1 MITVPWIVDTYNN
14 LSVGQRATDAEFIG
28 KFYYTLHKESWV
40 EFLFEHQ
47 TKITVKSYYDP
58 ATMLHNVDFQF
69 YLPPEQETMYRL
81 RFN

>member
-1 MITVPWIVDTYNN
+1 MITVPWVMDNWSTDQPTSTISD
-14 LSVGQRATDAEFIG
+14 SVAIAR
-28 KFYYTLHKESWV
+28 FYETFFGADWV

-47 TKITVKSYYDP
+47 TKITMKSYYDP